1 MIGVVAGQEVG
12 GVSCVYPLDD
22 DGTLAAS
29 FGYMTAGPAIGDG
42 QTLGLTSD
50 GGNHAHI
57 LLSAGALTTARFSRG
72 AAPIGY
78 EAAEVTNTGGVM
90 RGFVCILITDAGGV
104 LVNAGS
110 VDTITGGLSQ
120 IEVAPD
126 GTVSAKKN
134 GSTSSIGWAFPAGQT
149 TVGATDK
156 FCPYLA
162 VNDNSATAGDY
173 IEIKLITYVGVSS
186 ATWPV
191 AHLDTETVDILADG
205 VPMNQEAVTSG
216 NVTLPRNASSVE
228 IGLPFTS
235 TITLLPAEFAAQD
248 GSIMGEKAQLSSV
261 MLRLVRTRGLSVN
274 GEQVLYRQL
283 DEPILDAPTLPFTG
297 DKVIGQMGW
306 EENQKE
312 ITITRTQPLAF
323 HISAIKRTMQ
333 VN

>member
-22 DGTLAAS
+22 DGTVAAS
-29 FGYMTAGPAIGDG
+29 LGYMTAGPAIGDG

-50 GGNHAHI
+50 GGNHVHL

-90 RGFVCILITDAGGV
+90 DGFVCILITDAGGA
-104 LVNAGS
+104 LVNAGT
-110 VDTITGGLSQ
+110 VQTTLAGLSQ

-126 GTVSAKKN
+126 GTVSAKRN
-134 GSTSSIGWAFPAGQT
+134 GSPYTIQWAFPAGQT

-156 FCPYLA
+156 FCPYLIA
-162 VNDNSATAGDY
+162 NENGATAGDY